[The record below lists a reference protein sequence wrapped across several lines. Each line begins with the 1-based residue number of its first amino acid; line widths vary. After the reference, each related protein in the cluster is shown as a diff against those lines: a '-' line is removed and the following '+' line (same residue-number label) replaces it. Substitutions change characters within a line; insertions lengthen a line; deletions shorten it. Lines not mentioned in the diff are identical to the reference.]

1 MGPPPL
7 VHAFLTRY
15 THDLCNASNGR
26 ERERENPRRASSL
39 VLLVFLVL
47 ETVSRLNRG
56 SIVRCTHTTRWIP
69 TSFFLLSR
77 WCKFD
82 EDEKNCFL
90 SFRGLISIGG
100 SEIFLFIMKW
110 NVEDKNRGKKSLRR
124 RENIRKVKIKRTRK
138 VSNDVESH
146 FPFSVL
152 YHSSITFPLWIVS
165 IYYIK
170 GHKRWKLAN
179 RMPGG

>member
-82 EDEKNCFL
+82 EGEKNCFL

-110 NVEDKNRGKKSLRR
+110 NVEDKNRGKKSLRK
-124 RENIRKVKIKRTRK
+124 RENIGIKIKRTRK